1 MFKRLFRGWAIPG
14 WVVLAFWIT
23 VEVLDWWNRIEFFR
37 AKVIE
42 VNPSLQPVFEWL
54 ISGQGRLCIMLLGF
68 ILLFLAAWRKE
79 QHEDVSHQAPA
90 VGPPIAP
97 PSPVRTVQAPEP
109 PTMNLADP
117 FYDRFWSKDKDD
129 PGSERIIVDV
139 TPEYLMSFFAE
150 HTSIQA
156 LRLIEP
162 YIGKWMRVSGPL
174 GNVSNTQHFAHVVFE
189 RRPHSFKVIYMLFR
203 QPDRSDRL
211 SVLRRGT
218 QLTVLG
224 QIKEVTQLTLHLDNC
239 ELI

>member
-1 MFKRLFRGWAIPG
+1 MFKRLARKWAIPG
-14 WVVLAFWIT
+14 WVVLAVAIII
-23 VEVLDWWNRIEFFR
+23 EVLDWWNRIEFVR
-37 AKVIE
+37 AKVIK

-68 ILLFLAAWRKE
+68 ILLFLAVFRKE
-79 QHEDVSHQAPA
+79 QYEKVSHQSPA
-90 VGPPIAP
+90 VGPSMAP
-97 PSPVRTVQAPEP
+97 PSPVPTVQAPAP
-109 PTMNLADP
+109 PTMNLAD
-117 FYDRFWSKDKDD
+117 
-129 PGSERIIVDV
+129 ERIIVDV

-156 LRLIEP
+156 QRLIEP

-174 GNVSNTQHFAHVVFE
+174 GNVSNTQNFAQVVFE
-189 RRPHSFKVIYMLFR
+189 HRPQSFTVIYMLFR
-203 QPDRSDRL
+203 QPDRNNRL